1 MSLFLSHRGESD
13 DAPENTLAAFTL
25 AMDRDTDGMELD
37 VRLTSDGFAVVV
49 HDADLKRVA
58 NVDAVISENTLAQL
72 QALHPVPLLSEVL
85 ALLKP
90 GKHLQIEL
98 KGTDL
103 AVVPAVKQVI
113 DSWNGDRSQLAIS
126 SFEEETIK
134 RAGELF
140 PDLPRLLLVDLAAK
154 FGTFPS
160 AKETAAYMSS
170 LNCTGVSFK
179 ADFSADRAFVKELRA
194 NGMRVVC
201 WGVQSDELGIA
212 MAEIGVDAMTNNHA
226 VALRSKYRD
235 LKAAGKL

>member
-58 NVDAVISENTLAQL
+58 NADTVVSESTLAQL

-126 SFEEETIK
+126 SFEEETIRK
-134 RAGELF
+134 AAEFF
-140 PDLPRLLLVDLAAK
+140 PDRPRLLLTDLAGK
-154 FGTFPS
+154 FGSFP
-160 AKETAAYMSS
+160 TAAQTAEYMHS

-179 ADFSADRAFVKELRA
+179 ADFNADKNFVDELKKL
-194 NGMRVVC
+194 GMRVVC
-201 WGVQSDELGIA
+201 WGIFTDELGIA
-212 MAEIGVDAMTNNHA
+212 MANIGVDAMTNNHA
-226 VALRSKYRD
+226 VALKSKYNN
-235 LKAAGKL
+235 L